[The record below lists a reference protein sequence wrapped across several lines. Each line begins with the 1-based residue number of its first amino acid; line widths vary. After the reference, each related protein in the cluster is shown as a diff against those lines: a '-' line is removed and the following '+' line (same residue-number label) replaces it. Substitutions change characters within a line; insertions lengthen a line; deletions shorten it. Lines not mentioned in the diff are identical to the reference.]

1 MRSPASNTAR
11 SPRLL
16 VFAIICG
23 FLLLPQKSDAQFTFA
38 TDNASNAAYSG
49 GLANGTNGGSGF
61 NAWSISY
68 GNLTSTFVGNP
79 SSAGIGTAGI
89 GTAAWVARAAGSTS
103 EWVNATRPLTTAM
116 QVGDSFSFYW
126 AMNWDSGGAGNKGFD
141 LKNSAGTNIFTL
153 LNTNTQNITYSN
165 AGTGTISGNYGTTPM
180 LVTVNRTNSSQYQ
193 ITITRRDPNEGTF
206 SLTVN
211 SALNLDRVNFF
222 EGKQSGAS
230 VNHNTYFNH
239 LQNANS
245 GNYNS
250 SGNRTESRALT
261 GMGNLAISNSTNLTL
276 TNAGNTFNGTTTIQS
291 GSLLLGNG
299 GADGFIESTSSIT
312 NNGTL
317 VYNLTSSGTL
327 GMVISGNGSLV
338 KQSTGTLTL
347 SGANTY
353 TGATTISAGTLAL
366 GTSNAI
372 ADTSDVSVA
381 SGAVLA
387 LAGFSDTVGKL
398 TGPGSVNLGAGT
410 LTTTWASGS
419 GTFAGVLSGN
429 GGLTVAGAADFNSF
443 FTLNGSN
450 TYTGAT
456 TLTGATLTLGA
467 DNGIS
472 SSSNLVI
479 SGGRLSANTRNQ
491 AFHSLAMNSGA
502 IFRDAG
508 TLTFS
513 NGAAFN
519 GGSVLIRVNSGS
531 INSGAT
537 TTIGNVTFTYNATGS
552 GANALLLGGNVVVNS
567 GASALFEM
575 GPAGG
580 QGGINLGDAN
590 RVFDVGESATATVN
604 WVIQST
610 NSASGALTK
619 NGSGTLIMNA
629 VNTYNG
635 STTVNAGTLVLG
647 HASNTLG
654 NATTVTVN
662 GGTLSLGAN
671 SDTIGALTLNGGSIT
686 GTSGILTASSYSLLN
701 GTVSAILA
709 GSASI
714 NKTTSGTLTLAGN
727 NTVSGGVTLSAG
739 QLNLNAAG
747 ALGSG
752 NFTILGGTLGNTA
765 GSAVTLSSTSA
776 QFWNANFAFAGPDAL
791 NLGTGAVAIN
801 ATRTITVD
809 AGNLIVG
816 GAISGTG
823 FGLTKNGTGT
833 LTLAGANTYSSATT
847 VNAGT
852 LALGASNVIANSSDV
867 SVASG
872 AVLALGGF
880 SDTVGRLTG
889 GGAVNLGSG
898 TLTTTYG
905 SGSGTFSGVLSGTG
919 SFTLAGAADYN
930 AYLTINGSNTYTGA
944 TNVLGA
950 TLILGANNVLSSS
963 STLNIAGGRF
973 SASNRNQTL
982 HSVNMTSGVIERNG
996 GNLKFNN
1003 ASSLAGGNVNIGNSG
1018 GTIETGSTLT
1028 LGNVTF
1034 TYNASTANF
1043 NALILGGDIA
1053 VESGATT
1060 SMVMGS
1066 AGGGGFIKLGDA
1078 NRTFDVGENA
1088 NMTINWVVTSNTLSA
1103 GALTKNGL
1111 GMLTLNAGNPYTGGT
1126 TVNAGTLVLGHATDT
1141 LANAAAVTVNGGTL
1155 SLGSNSDTVAA
1166 LTLTGGAIAS
1176 TSGVL
1181 TASSYA
1187 LQNGTVSAILG
1198 GSASINKTTA
1208 GTVTLSAAN
1217 TFSGGITLGGGTL
1230 VLGNANAAGSGV
1242 INQTSG
1248 SSVLSIDTAGTISN
1262 TMSVSNVIAR
1272 QSATLNGTI
1281 TVNNATFDVENGD
1294 TLTISGGVGGGGG
1307 VVKNGGGVLVLSGSN
1322 TYSGATTVNSGTL
1335 NAANANALGTN
1346 ASVTVNGGSLLV
1358 SVDGAL
1364 AAKNIT
1370 LNSTTTAGLVFSGNY
1385 NGSIGKL
1392 TLAANSI
1399 IDLGVGNNVV
1409 ARFAD
1414 LEFLNNSILKIYH
1427 WNGTPLSEGGNG
1439 NNPDQIYFASGAS
1452 GNLGRISFYS
1462 DFGNAFLGN
1471 GYQILGGD
1479 FANQVIPVPEPETWL
1494 AAALLASFGLVGL
1507 LRKKFPKILKYE
1519 PRS

>member
-1 MRSPASNTAR
+1 MPKTAETTGMIGAEQF
-11 SPRLL
+11 RLMK
-16 VFAIICG
+16 
-23 FLLLPQKSDAQFTFA
+23 PT
-38 TDNASNAAYSG
+38 AYVVNVARG
-49 GLANGTNGGSGF
+49 GLIAPGMVDPHLH
-61 NAWSISY
+61 IE
-68 GNLTSTFVGNP
+68 
-79 SSAGIGTAGI
+79 SSMVTACAYAE
-89 GTAAWVARAAGSTS
+89 AA
-103 EWVNATRPLTTAM
+103 L
-116 QVGDSFSFYW
+116 
-126 AMNWDSGGAGNKGFD
+126 
-141 LKNSAGTNIFTL
+141 I
-153 LNTNTQNITYSN
+153 
-165 AGTGTISGNYGTTPM
+165 
-180 LVTVNRTNSSQYQ
+180 
-193 ITITRRDPNEGTF
+193 
-206 SLTVN
+206 
-211 SALNLDRVNFF
+211 
-222 EGKQSGAS
+222 
-230 VNHNTYFNH
+230 
-239 LQNANS
+239 
-245 GNYNS
+245 
-250 SGNRTESRALT
+250 
-261 GMGNLAISNSTNLTL
+261 
-276 TNAGNTFNGTTTIQS
+276 NGTTTIANGTLS
-291 GSLLLGNG
+291 LGNG
-299 GADGFIESTSSIT
+299 GAEGLIASTSSIT

-353 TGATTISAGTLAL
+353 TGVTTISAGTLAL
-366 GTSNAI
+366 GASNAI
-372 ADTSDVSVA
+372 ANTSDVSVA
-381 SGAVLA
+381 AGSTLA
-387 LAGFSDTVGKL
+387 LGGYSDTVGRL
-398 TGPGSVNLGAGT
+398 TGAGAVSLGAGT
-410 LTTTWASGS
+410 LTSTYSGGGGFRIFSGVISGS
-419 GTFAGVLSGN
+419 GGFTL
-429 GGLTVAGAADFNSF
+429 AGASDFNDF
-443 FTLNGSN
+443 LTINGSN

-456 TLTGATLTLGA
+456 TLTGATLILGA
-467 DNGIS
+467 DNSIS
-472 SSSNLVI
+472 SSSALVI
-479 SGGRLSANTRNQ
+479 SGGRLSASNRNQ
-491 AFHSLAMNSGA
+491 TFHSLTMDSGA
-502 IFRDAG
+502 ILRDGG
-508 TLTFS
+508 TLAFS
-513 NGAAFN
+513 NGASFN
-519 GGSVLIRVNSGS
+519 GGSVTIRNNGGVISS
-531 INSGAT
+531 SGAT
-537 TTIGNVTFTYNATGS
+537 TLGNVTFTYNASTS
-552 GANALLLGGNVVVNS
+552 GLDALVLGGNVVVTS

-580 QGGINLGDAN
+580 QGFMKLGDTN
-590 RVFDVGESATATVN
+590 RVFDVGENATATVN
-604 WVIQST
+604 WVIHST
-610 NSASGALTK
+610 TLASGALTK
-619 NGSGTLIMNA
+619 NGSGTFVMNA
-629 VNTYNG
+629 VNTYTG
-635 STTVNAGTLVLG
+635 GTTVNAGTLVLG
-647 HASNTLG
+647 HASNTLA
-654 NATTVTVN
+654 NAAAVTVN

-701 GTVSAILA
+701 GTVTAILA

-714 NKTTSGTLTLAGN
+714 NKTTSGTLTLAG
-727 NTVSGGVTLSAG
+727 
-739 QLNLNAAG
+739 
-747 ALGSG
+747 
-752 NFTILGGTLGNTA
+752 
-765 GSAVTLSSTSA
+765 
-776 QFWNANFAFAGPDAL
+776 
-791 NLGTGAVAIN
+791 
-801 ATRTITVD
+801 
-809 AGNLIVG
+809 
-816 GAISGTG
+816 
-823 FGLTKNGTGT
+823 
-833 LTLAGANTYSSATT
+833 ANTYTGATT
-847 VNAGT
+847 ISAGT
-852 LALGASNVIANSSDV
+852 LALGASNVITDTSDV
-867 SVASG
+867 AVASG
-872 AVLALGGF
+872 AVLELGGF
-880 SDTVGRLTG
+880 NDTIGKLTG

-919 SFTLAGAADYN
+919 SFTLAGATDYN

-1003 ASSLAGGNVNIGNSG
+1003 ASSLTGGNVNIGNSG

-1043 NALILGGDIA
+1043 NALVLGGDIA
-1053 VESGATT
+1053 VESGATA

-1103 GALTKNGL
+1103 GAVTKNGL
-1111 GMLTLNAGNPYTGGT
+1111 GTLTLNAGNPYTGGT

-1155 SLGSNSDTVAA
+1155 SLGANSDTIGA
-1166 LTLTGGAIAS
+1166 LTLTGGVIAS

-1248 SSVLSIDTAGTISN
+1248 SSVLSIDTGGTISN
-1262 TMSVSNVIAR
+1262 TMSVSNVLAR

-1294 TLTISGGVGGGGG
+1294 TLTIAGGVGGTGG
-1307 VVKNGGGVLVLSGSN
+1307 VTKNGGGVLVLSGSN

-1346 ASVTVNGGSLLV
+1346 ASVTVHGGSLLV
-1358 SVDGAL
+1358 SADGAL

-1409 ARFAD
+1409 ARFAE
-1414 LEFLNNSILKIYH
+1414 LEFLNDSILKIYH
-1427 WNGTPLSEGGNG
+1427 WDGTPLWEGGNG
-1439 NNPDQIYFASGAS
+1439 NNPDQIYFASGAT

>member
-1 MRSPASNTAR
+1 MCSPAFNTAR

-16 VFAIICG
+16 VFALICG

-49 GLANGTNGGSGF
+49 GLASSDNGGSGF

-79 SSAGIGTAGI
+79 SSAGIGTTGI
-89 GTAAWVARAAGSTS
+89 GTTAWVARADGNTS
-103 EWVNATRPLTTAM
+103 GWVDATRSLSTAM
-116 QVGDSFSFYW
+116 QVGDSLSFYW
-126 AMNWDSGGAGNKGFD
+126 AMNWDSGGSGGSKGFN
-141 LKNSAGTNIFTL
+141 LKSGATNIFTL
-153 LNTNTQNITYSN
+153 RNGANQTISYLD
-165 AGTGTISGNYGTTPM
+165 AGTGTVSGNYGTTPM
-180 LVTVNRTNSSQYQ
+180 LVTINRTSSSQYGL
-193 ITITRRDPNEGTF
+193 TITRRDTNEGTF
-206 SLTVN
+206 SFTLN
-211 SALNLDRVNFF
+211 SALNLDGVNFF
-222 EGKQSGAS
+222 QGKQSDTS
-230 VNHNTYFNH
+230 VNQNTYFNH

-261 GMGNLAISNSTNLTL
+261 GTGNLTISNSTNLTL
-276 TNAGNTFNGTTTIQS
+276 TNGGNTFNGTTTIQS
-291 GSLLLGNG
+291 GTLSMGNG
-299 GADGFIESTSSIT
+299 GADGFIGSTSSIT
-312 NNGTL
+312 NNGSL
-317 VYNLTSSGTL
+317 IYNLTSSGTL

-353 TGATTISAGTLAL
+353 TGVTTISAGTLAL
-366 GTSNAI
+366 GASNAI
-372 ADTSDVSVA
+372 ADTSSVSVA
-381 SGAVLA
+381 AGSTLALGGNSNTIGRLTGAGAV
-387 LAGFSDTVGKL
+387 S
-398 TGPGSVNLGAGT
+398 LGAGT
-410 LTTTWASGS
+410 LTSTYSGGGGFRTFSGVISGS
-419 GTFAGVLSGN
+419 GGFTL
-429 GGLTVAGAADFNSF
+429 AGASDFNDFLTIS
-443 FTLNGSN
+443 GSN

-456 TLTGATLTLGA
+456 TLTGATLILGA
-467 DNGIS
+467 DNSIS
-472 SSSNLVI
+472 SSSALVI
-479 SGGRLSANTRNQ
+479 SGGRLSASNRNQ
-491 AFHSLAMNSGA
+491 TFHSLVMDSGA
-502 IFRDAG
+502 ILRDGG

-513 NGAAFN
+513 NGASFN
-519 GGSVLIRVNSGS
+519 GGSVTIRNNGGVISS
-531 INSGAT
+531 SGAT
-537 TTIGNVTFTYNATGS
+537 TLGNVTFTYNASTS
-552 GANALLLGGNVVVNS
+552 GLDALVLGGNVVVTS

-580 QGGINLGDAN
+580 QGHMKLGDTN
-590 RVFDVGESATATVN
+590 RVFDVGENATATVN
-604 WVIQST
+604 WVIHST
-610 NSASGALTK
+610 TLASGALTK
-619 NGSGTLIMNA
+619 NGSGTLVMNA
-629 VNTYNG
+629 VNTYTG
-635 STTVNAGTLVLG
+635 GTTVNAGTLVLG
-647 HASNTLG
+647 NASNTLA
-654 NATTVTVN
+654 NAGAVTVN
-662 GGTLSLGAN
+662 GGTLSLGVN
-671 SDTIGALTLNGGSIT
+671 SDTIGALTLTGGSIT
-686 GTSGILTASSYSLLN
+686 GTTGVLTASSLTLQN

-727 NTVSGGVTLSAG
+727 NTVSGGITLSAG

-765 GSAVTLSSTSA
+765 GSAVTLSSTAA

-867 SVASG
+867 AVASG
-872 AVLALGGF
+872 AVLELGGF
-880 SDTVGRLTG
+880 NDTIGKLTG

-930 AYLTINGSNTYTGA
+930 AFLTINGSNTYTGA

-973 SASNRNQTL
+973 SASNRNQTF
-982 HSVNMTSGVIERNG
+982 HSINMTSGVLERNG
-996 GNLKFNN
+996 GTLAFNN
-1003 ASSLAGGNVNIGNSG
+1003 ASSFMGGNVNIGNDG
-1018 GTIETGSTLT
+1018 GRIETNGTTT

-1043 NALILGGDIA
+1043 NALVLGGGIA
-1053 VESGATT
+1053 VGNGTNA
-1060 SMVMGS
+1060 SMVLGS
-1066 AGGGGFIKLGDA
+1066 AGGSGFIKLGNA
-1078 NRTFDVGENA
+1078 NRVFDVGENA
-1088 NMTINWVVTSNTLSA
+1088 NFTINWVVTSDTLSL
-1103 GALTKNGL
+1103 GGLTKNGS
-1111 GMLTLNAGNPYTGGT
+1111 GTLTLNVGNPYTGGT
-1126 TVNAGTLVLGHATDT
+1126 TLNAGTLVLGHATNT
-1141 LANAAAVTVNGGTL
+1141 LADTGTLTINGGTL

-1248 SSVLSIDTAGTISN
+1248 SSVLSIDTGGTISN
-1262 TMSVSNVIAR
+1262 TMSVSNVLAR

-1307 VVKNGGGVLVLSGSN
+1307 VVKNGGGTLVLSGSN
-1322 TYSGATTVNSGTL
+1322 TYAGATTVNAGTL

-1346 ASVTVNGGSLLV
+1346 ASVTVHGGSLLV
-1358 SVDGAL
+1358 SADGAL

-1409 ARFAD
+1409 ARFAE
-1414 LEFLNNSILKIYH
+1414 LEFLNDSILKIYH
-1427 WNGTPLSEGGNG
+1427 WNGTPLWEGGNG
-1439 NNPDQIYFASGAS
+1439 NNPDQIYFASGAT

-1471 GYQILGGD
+1471 GYQILSGD

-1507 LRKKFPKILKYE
+1507 LRKKFR
-1519 PRS
+1519 RS